1 MGYFTHI
8 NEESKS
14 AADYRTDL
22 MKRIV
27 RLETKIER
35 GFSEIGVD
43 INQKNWMKIDDENK
57 IVYIDNLGR
66 ALKVIIKKMEC
77 LGASKNLESYKLV
90 YNDKIVGSII
100 FDINLKN

>member
-1 MGYFTHI
+1 MEYFTHI
-8 NEESKS
+8 NEQSKS
-14 AADYRTDL
+14 AVDYRTDL

-66 ALKVIIKKMEC
+66 ALKVIIKKMES
-77 LGASKNLESYKLV
+77 LGASKNLESYSLI
-90 YNDKIVGSII
+90 YNDKIIGSII
-100 FDINLKN
+100 FDKNFLN

>member
-66 ALKVIIKKMEC
+66 ALKVIIKKMEF
-77 LGASKNLESYKLV
+77 LGA
-90 YNDKIVGSII
+90 
-100 FDINLKN
+100 

>member
-1 MGYFTHI
+1 MEYFTHI

-14 AADYRTDL
+14 AVKYRTDL

-43 INQKNWMKIDDENK
+43 INQKNWMEIDNENN

-66 ALKVIIKKMEC
+66 ALKVIIKTMGI
-77 LGASKNLESYKLV
+77 LGASKNLESYKLI
-90 YNDKIVGSII
+90 YNNKIIGSVI
-100 FDINLKN
+100 FNNNLED